1 MDVEEKRK
9 LYKCGDDYQ
18 TLDDVLT
25 WEDYMKEYRDKL
37 LKKSKIFQRNSNTF
51 IKAVIFL
58 YKDKDE
64 LHSFTEILKQWWKA
78 YCVLIVVLLL
88 FSERKSTKFDVNHN
102 INKKVSIWRG
112 DITTLEIDAIVNAA
126 NKSLLGGGGG
136 KFQLYFYHLGVFFVT
151 RITFSS
157 QTVSRA
163 TFVSFKMKVTSKVLS
178 ILILFS
184 LVLPFVVDGAIHRGA
199 GSSLKMECSTLN
211 GCDTG
216 DAKITGGH
224 KLPAKC

>member
-1 MDVEEKRK
+1 MPTLIDEKLILPLTTFSFSIERYLAMDVEEKRK

-78 YCVLIVVLLL
+78 CCVLIVVLLL

-126 NKSLLGGGGG
+126 NNSLLGGGGG
-136 KFQLYFYHLGVFFVT
+136 RFQLHFYHLFF
-151 RITFSS
+151 
-157 QTVSRA
+157 
-163 TFVSFKMKVTSKVLS
+163 LS
-178 ILILFS
+178 
-184 LVLPFVVDGAIHRGA
+184 
-199 GSSLKMECSTLN
+199 
-211 GCDTG
+211 
-216 DAKITGGH
+216 
-224 KLPAKC
+224 

>member
-58 YKDKDE
+58 YKGKDE

-78 YCVLIVVLLL
+78 CCVLIVVLLL

-126 NKSLLGGGGG
+126 NNSLLGGGGG
-136 KFQLYFYHLGVFFVT
+136 KFQLYFYHLRFFFCHTHNIFFTNGFTCYICLLQNESNFQSAVHTDSVFTGF
-151 RITFSS
+151 TF
-157 QTVSRA
+157 
-163 TFVSFKMKVTSKVLS
+163 
-178 ILILFS
+178 
-184 LVLPFVVDGAIHRGA
+184 
-199 GSSLKMECSTLN
+199 CS
-211 GCDTG
+211 
-216 DAKITGGH
+216 
-224 KLPAKC
+224 